1 MLRLSVGVT
10 NLSSVGCANTCI
22 YGHIKARAIKRL
34 RKGLTIKQRQP
45 TKRKIHMRS
54 SRGFFSKRSIIL
66 FGECLPGKLL
76 CGRLIDEVS
85 LNLPLNL
92 A

>member
-22 YGHIKARAIKRL
+22 YGH
-34 RKGLTIKQRQP
+34 IKQRQP